1 MGLRK
6 DHIQVLLSHLELN
19 QRLLKS
25 KQITESGDI
34 SINDEWKSGMTI
46 AARFRAGDAFY
57 PGIIR
62 RANSDGTFD
71 IDYHDGDKE
80 SGVSRGLLQALG
92 KSMLSYS
99 AYEATL
105 DCPTRAEDA
114 ELPK

>member
-34 SINDEWKSGMTI
+34 SIMPGMTI

-80 SGVSRGLLQALG
+80 SGVSRGLIQALG

-105 DCPTRAEDA
+105 DCPTRSEAA